1 MKKILSVLIIV
12 VISCLIG
19 YLYYNSQIETA
30 YYRVSI
36 YPPTSYDRNP
46 KVEIHETPQ
55 YENDS
60 IAIVTEENIY
70 QYMQERWDKRVEE
83 SIKQNHGREDAVY
96 KRWRDEQ
103 RIIIKLVHKR
113 SFDVNELKELIIKY
127 GLRSYEVDSYCR
139 ENKVDMSIFPL
150 LSKY

>member
-1 MKKILSVLIIV
+1 MKRLISISIIV
-12 VISCLIG
+12 AICCLIC
-19 YLYYNSQIETA
+19 YLYYNSQIETV

-36 YPPTSYDRNP
+36 YPSTSYDGNP

-60 IAIVTEENIY
+60 IAISIEEYIY
-70 QYMQERWDKRVEE
+70 QYMQEHDEKQRIESEE
-83 SIKQNHGREDAVY
+83 KNHGIEDEVY

-103 RIIIKLVHKR
+103 RIIIKLAHKR
-113 SFDVNELKELIIKY
+113 SFDVNELQELIIKF
-127 GLRSYEVDSYCR
+127 GLRSYKVESYCK

>member
-1 MKKILSVLIIV
+1 M
-12 VISCLIG
+12 
-19 YLYYNSQIETA
+19 A
-30 YYRVSI
+30 
-36 YPPTSYDRNP
+36 
-46 KVEIHETPQ
+46 
-55 YENDS
+55 
-60 IAIVTEENIY
+60 TEENVY

-113 SFDVNELKELIIKY
+113 NFDVNELQELIRKFGI
-127 GLRSYEVDSYCR
+127 RSYEVESYCKD
-139 ENKVDMSIFPL
+139 NKVDMAIYPL

>member
-1 MKKILSVLIIV
+1 MKKILSVSIIV

-60 IAIVTEENIY
+60 IAISIEEYTY
-70 QYMQERWDKRVEE
+70 QYMQERHEKERVE
-83 SIKQNHGREDAVY
+83 SIEKNHGVEDEVLR
-96 KRWRDEQ
+96 RWRDEQ
-103 RIIIKLVHKR
+103 RIIIKLAHKR
-113 SFDVNELKELIIKY
+113 SFEIDKLKKLITEY
-127 GLRSYEVDSYCR
+127 GIRSYEIESYCK
-139 ENKVDMSIFPL
+139 ENEVEMSIFPL

>member
-1 MKKILSVLIIV
+1 MKKILSISIIV
-12 VISCLIG
+12 VISSLIG

-36 YPPTSYDRNP
+36 YPPTSYDRTP

-60 IAIVTEENIY
+60 IAISIEEYTY
-70 QYMQERWDKRVEE
+70 QYMQERHEKQRIE
-83 SIKQNHGREDAVY
+83 SIEKNHGIEDEAY

-103 RIIIKLVHKR
+103 RIIIKLAYKR
-113 SFDVNELKELIIKY
+113 SFDVNELQDLILKY
-127 GLRSYEVDSYCR
+127 GLRSYEVDSYCK

>member
-1 MKKILSVLIIV
+1 MKKLISISIIAICCIV
-12 VISCLIG
+12 G
-19 YLYYNSQIETA
+19 YLYYNGQIITT

-36 YPPTSYDRNP
+36 YPPTSYDSSP

-60 IAIVTEENIY
+60 IAMATEENVY
-70 QYMQERWDKRVEE
+70 QYMQERWDKRVKE

-113 SFDVNELKELIIKY
+113 NFDVNELQELIRKFGI
-127 GLRSYEVDSYCR
+127 RSYEVESYCKD
-139 ENKVDMSIFPL
+139 NKVDMAIYPL

>member
-1 MKKILSVLIIV
+1 MKKILSLSIIV
-12 VISCLIG
+12 SISCLIG

-60 IAIVTEENIY
+60 IAINIEEHIY
-70 QYMQERWDKRVEE
+70 QYMQEHDEKKRIE
-83 SIKQNHGREDAVY
+83 SIEKNHGIEDEVY

-103 RIIIKLVHKR
+103 RIIMKLVHKR
-113 SFDVNELKELIIKY
+113 SFDVNELQELITKF
-127 GLRSYEVDSYCR
+127 GLRSYEVESYCKD
-139 ENKVDMSIFPL
+139 NKVDMAIYPL

>member
-1 MKKILSVLIIV
+1 MKKLISISIIAICCIV
-12 VISCLIG
+12 G
-19 YLYYNSQIETA
+19 YLYYNGQIITT

-36 YPPTSYDRNP
+36 YPPTSYDSSP

-60 IAIVTEENIY
+60 IAISIEEYTY
-70 QYMQERWDKRVEE
+70 QYMQEHHEKQRIK
-83 SIKQNHGREDAVY
+83 SIGKNHGIEDEAY

-103 RIIIKLVHKR
+103 RIIIKLAYKR
-113 SFDVNELKELIIKY
+113 SFDVNELQDLILKY
-127 GLRSYEVDSYCR
+127 GLRSYEVDSYCK
-139 ENKVDMSIFPL
+139 EKKVDMSIFPL